1 MEHRWYTQ
9 HNRPVIRNFGLIIGK
24 NKIPLE
30 KSIVSMLRQFGFKR
44 EEAEQSLNA
53 NKHNQVTTIYYLL
66 HKYHEKRGQ
75 LPSHFNIMKRSSTG
89 DSAERQAEGFE
100 GRPPEEGTLP
110 GSTTAGPFPGGLTA
124 ASMDF
129 EGIKEAED
137 RGNGDERS
145 LRREEGL
152 GAGLESTPGKH
163 KNGLLSLE
171 EGRATPP
178 DKFGGALRESIRRSD
193 SGDRGRDERPD
204 SPTDFSGRK
213 PKKMDSRK
221 ELELSC
227 SPVKGSRRKRAKAL
241 PDSVDGSPREAHR
254 IPFEGFAGGFSRGSE
269 GQGHYGN
276 EFEAESKAMMERK
289 RAEKIEEQGS
299 RSPDKKRRRAV

>member
-1 MEHRWYTQ
+1 MDHRWYTQ

-89 DSAERQAEGFE
+89 DSAERQPEGFE
-100 GRPPEEGTLP
+100 GRPPEGGALP
-110 GSTTAGPFPGGLTA
+110 GPTTPGPFPGGLTA

-137 RGNGDERS
+137 RGGS
-145 LRREEGL
+145 LHREAGL
-152 GAGLESTPGKH
+152 GAGLEATPGKH
-163 KNGLLSLE
+163 TNGLLSPKD
-171 EGRATPP
+171 GRATPP
-178 DKFGGALRESIRRSD
+178 DKFGGVRRESIGRDD
-193 SGDRGRDERPD
+193 SGDRGRDARPD
-204 SPTDFSGRK
+204 SPTNFSGRK
-213 PKKMDSRK
+213 YTKIDSRK
-221 ELELSC
+221 EIELSC
-227 SPVKGSRRKRAKAL
+227 SPMKGSRRKRAKPL
-241 PDSVDGSPREAHR
+241 PDSVDGSPREANR
-254 IPFEGFAGGFSRGSE
+254 IHFEGFGGGIARGSE

-276 EFEAESKAMMERK
+276 EFDVDARAVVDRK
-289 RAEKIEEQGS
+289 RAEKIEEKGS
-299 RSPDKKRRRAV
+299 RSPDKKRRRAI